1 MEEAL
6 DPISSTVLTRYRGH
20 TCNPSTEEVQAGES
34 EVQGCLQLCN
44 EFKASLGYMKLHPS
58 PQGEK
63 PEEMRLLG
71 SDRVSDTF
79 FRLCAVI
86 HSSLYPCSSLQY
98 RSNFLLLSF
107 SLERKA
113 QKSEVTCATH

>member
-6 DPISSTVLTRYRGH
+6 DPISSTVLIRYRGH

-34 EVQGCLQLCN
+34 EVQGCN

-63 PEEMRLLG
+63 NL
-71 SDRVSDTF
+71 
-79 FRLCAVI
+79 
-86 HSSLYPCSSLQY
+86 
-98 RSNFLLLSF
+98 
-107 SLERKA
+107 K
-113 QKSEVTCATH
+113 K

>member
-1 MEEAL
+1 MSKKGHENWDTIAQGSSNMEEAL

-34 EVQGCLQLCN
+34 EVQVCLQLCN

-63 PEEMRLLG
+63 TEGMRLLG

-79 FRLCAVI
+79 FRLCAV
-86 HSSLYPCSSLQY
+86 
-98 RSNFLLLSF
+98 
-107 SLERKA
+107 
-113 QKSEVTCATH
+113 T